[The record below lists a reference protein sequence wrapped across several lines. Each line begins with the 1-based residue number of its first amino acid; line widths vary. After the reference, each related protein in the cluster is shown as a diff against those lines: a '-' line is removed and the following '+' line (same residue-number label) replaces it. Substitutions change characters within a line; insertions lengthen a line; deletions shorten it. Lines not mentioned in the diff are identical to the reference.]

1 MCCEL
6 RFLAIRLRH
15 WGPAALEADLAR
27 SAAPTAGRLRRAI
40 AQDAHLLGP
49 IEPAA
54 ALTTI
59 LTSRLGSV
67 PEVAWQLPAL
77 RSDLHAWTAW
87 PGRPLPDQPSDALM
101 RTGAATPAR

>member
-15 WGPAALEADLAR
+15 WGPPALEADLAR